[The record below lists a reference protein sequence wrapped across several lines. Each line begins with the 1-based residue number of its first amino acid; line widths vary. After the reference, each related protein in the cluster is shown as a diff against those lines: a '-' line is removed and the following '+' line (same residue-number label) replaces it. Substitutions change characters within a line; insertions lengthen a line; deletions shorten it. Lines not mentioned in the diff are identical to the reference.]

1 MLSEAASLRHVS
13 PLYPFTR
20 HPEHQP
26 AIVIVTVD
34 VKDLLALDTENT
46 AEVLAS
52 SLSMMAHACYPEST
66 HSVRPVEC

>member
-13 PLYPFTR
+13 SLYPFTQ

-34 VKDLLALDTENT
+34 VKDLLALDTEDT
-46 AEVLAS
+46 REVLAS
-52 SLSMMAHACYPEST
+52 IFQSWRTRVTLKA
-66 HSVRPVEC
+66 RIQ